1 MTPTDPELLRSFA
14 ESGNEAAF
22 AALVNRRIE
31 FVYACALRQL
41 SGDAHQ
47 AKDVVQEVFVK
58 LARHARPLS
67 RHPAL
72 LGWLCTT
79 TRFVTLH
86 AIRTE
91 QRRRIRE
98 NEAQAMHHQEH
109 GGEAEWEKLR
119 PVLDG
124 ALTELP
130 ELDRELVLAR
140 HFEHHSY
147 REISRTFGV
156 SENAAQKRIDRAL
169 ERLRLVL
176 SRRHITSTSSAPALA
191 LGNLPSAAAPAGL
204 SASVVQSALLA
215 AAA

>member
-22 AALVNRRIE
+22 AALVNRRID

-79 TRFVTLH
+79 TRFVTAAIERH
-86 AIRTE
+86 AARAGHPAIL
-91 QRRRIRE
+91 
-98 NEAQAMHHQEH
+98 AQ
-109 GGEAEWEKLR
+109 
-119 PVLDG
+119 PP
-124 ALTELP
+124 T
-130 ELDRELVLAR
+130 
-140 HFEHHSY
+140 
-147 REISRTFGV
+147 
-156 SENAAQKRIDRAL
+156 
-169 ERLRLVL
+169 
-176 SRRHITSTSSAPALA
+176 
-191 LGNLPSAAAPAGL
+191 
-204 SASVVQSALLA
+204 
-215 AAA
+215 